1 MILTLSEGSSA
12 VFSLSLSLLWQ
23 NHYCGCPTL
32 VSVFL
37 QLYLDHK
44 FEIAITCFERAGDI
58 YWQRR
63 SKAEGLRENAD
74 HMRGSNLEKANVML
88 RQAAEI
94 FETIGKVDS
103 AAQCFSDLGEYER
116 AGMHWIL

>member
-1 MILTLSEGSSA
+1 MLS
-12 VFSLSLSLLWQ
+12 SLSLSLSLSSLQ
-23 NHYCGCPTL
+23 NHYCGCPIL
-32 VSVFL
+32 VSIFL
-37 QLYLDHK
+37 QLYLEHK
-44 FEIAITCFERAGDI
+44 FEFATMCFERAGDI

-63 SKAEGLRENAD
+63 SKAAGLRENAD

-94 FETIGKVDS
+94 FETIGKADS
-103 AAQCFSDLGEYER
+103 AAQCFFYLGEYER

>member
-1 MILTLSEGSSA
+1 MTLSEGSL
-12 VFSLSLSLLWQ
+12 SLSLSLSLPLLWQ

-37 QLYLDHK
+37 QLYLERK
-44 FEIAITCFERAGDI
+44 FEFAITCFERAGDI

-74 HMRGSNLEKANVML
+74 HMCGSNLEKANVML

-94 FETIGKVDS
+94 FETIGKADS

>member
-1 MILTLSEGSSA
+1 M
-12 VFSLSLSLLWQ
+12 
-23 NHYCGCPTL
+23 
-32 VSVFL
+32 

-63 SKAEGLRENAD
+63 SKAAGLRENAD
-74 HMRGSNLEKANVML
+74 HMRGSNPEKANVML

-94 FETIGKVDS
+94 FETIGKADS
-103 AAQCFSDLGEYER
+103 AAQCFSDLGKYER